1 MTTEII
7 SRYKLISSNLT
18 PENVDCRYYY
28 TTSSS
33 STTLIHVIGDFHVD
47 SHYNVVF
54 VNEPYAT
61 ARQSLDS
68 IRTFFF
74 SFFHSANLPTLSRN
88 ASLSQ
93 NDSRSRIIGTTRGA
107 NGPSNYRPA
116 RRVSR
121 PFGHNAYGKS
131 SDRCTPAVRDRGKAH
146 LESS

>member
-18 PENVDCRYYY
+18 PENVNCRYYY

-74 SFFHSANLPTLSRN
+74 RFSIPPP
-88 ASLSQ
+88 
-93 NDSRSRIIGTTRGA
+93 RIF
-107 NGPSNYRPA
+107 
-116 RRVSR
+116 R
-121 PFGHNAYGKS
+121 PFHETLLSHK
-131 SDRCTPAVRDRGKAH
+131 TILVP
-146 LESS
+146 E